1 MTVRK
6 LRHMPA
12 AVLRKKARKVSS
24 VTDKSI
30 QRLID
35 DMMETMQ
42 QAGGV
47 GLAAP
52 QVGVSLRVVVLQMPE
67 EEPIAIINPEIVKQ
81 SGEGQVVEGCLSL
94 PGQSGEIMRYDAI
107 TVKGLNRQG
116 RKIRIKADGLK
127 AQALQHELDH
137 LNGVLY
143 IDHLEEEVQTETSD
157 KIEEIGAGGQSGR
170 AT

>member
-1 MTVRK
+1 M
-6 LRHMPA
+6 
-12 AVLRKKARKVSS
+12 
-24 VTDKSI
+24 
-30 QRLID
+30 
-35 DMMETMQ
+35 
-42 QAGGV
+42 
-47 GLAAP
+47 
-52 QVGVSLRVVVLQMPE
+52 
-67 EEPIAIINPEIVKQ
+67 
-81 SGEGQVVEGCLSL
+81 VEGCLSL

-107 TVKGLNRQG
+107 TVKGLNRQD

-157 KIEEIGAGGQSGR
+157 KIEEIGADGQSGN

>member
-12 AVLRKKARKVSS
+12 AVLRKKALKVPLA
-24 VTDKSI
+24 TEKSI

-42 QAGGV
+42 EAGGV
-47 GLAAP
+47 GLAGP
-52 QVGVSLRVVVLQMPE
+52 QVGVSLRVIVLQMPE
-67 EEPIAIINPEIVKQ
+67 EEPIAIVNPEIVKQ
-81 SGEGQVVEGCLSL
+81 SGEGQVIEGCLSL

-107 TVKGLNRQG
+107 TVKGLDRQG
-116 RKIRIKADGLK
+116 KKIRIRADGLK

-143 IDHLEEEVQTETSD
+143 IDHLEEEIQTETSD
-157 KIEEIGAGGQSGR
+157 TIDDISAGGQLGSG
-170 AT
+170 A

>member
-12 AVLRKKARKVSS
+12 AVLRKKALKVPLA
-24 VTDKSI
+24 TEKSI

-42 QAGGV
+42 EAGGV
-47 GLAAP
+47 GLAGP
-52 QVGVSLRVVVLQMPE
+52 QVGVSLRVIVLQMPE
-67 EEPIAIINPEIVKQ
+67 EEPIAIVNPEIVKQ
-81 SGEGQVVEGCLSL
+81 SGEGQVIEGCLSL

-107 TVKGLNRQG
+107 TVKGLDRQG
-116 RKIRIKADGLK
+116 KKIRIRADGLK

-143 IDHLEEEVQTETSD
+143 IDHLEEEIQTETLD
-157 KIEEIGAGGQSGR
+157 TIDDINAGGQLGSG
-170 AT
+170 A

>member
-6 LRHMPA
+6 LRHLPA
-12 AVLRKKARKVSS
+12 AVLRKRARKVPAI
-24 VTDKSI
+24 DKSI

-42 QAGGV
+42 LAGGV

-52 QVGVSLRVVVLQMPE
+52 QVGVSLRVIVLQMPE
-67 EEPIAIINPEIVKQ
+67 EEPVAIINPEIVKQ
-81 SGEGQVVEGCLSL
+81 SGEGQVIEGCLSL

-107 TVKGLNRQG
+107 TVKGLDRQG
-116 RKIRIKADGLK
+116 KKIRIKADGLK

-143 IDHLEEEVQTETSD
+143 VDHLEEEVQTGTSD
-157 KIEEIGAGGQSGR
+157 TIDTISAGGQPGSD
-170 AT
+170 T

>member
-1 MTVRK
+1 MTARK

-24 VTDKSI
+24 VTDRSI

-52 QVGVSLRVVVLQMPE
+52 QVGVSLRVIVLQMPE
-67 EEPIAIINPEIVKQ
+67 EEPVAIINPEIVKQ

-94 PGQSGEIMRYDAI
+94 PGESGEIMRFDAI
-107 TVKGLNRQG
+107 TVKGLDRQG
-116 RKIRIKADGLK
+116 KKIRIKADGLK

-137 LNGVLY
+137 LDGILY
-143 IDHLEEEVQTETSD
+143 IDHLEEEVQTDISD
-157 KIEEIGAGGQSGR
+157 TIDDISAGGQSESV
-170 AT
+170 A

>member
-12 AVLRKKARKVSS
+12 AVLRKKAHKVPAIG
-24 VTDKSI
+24 KSI

-42 QAGGV
+42 LAGGV

-52 QVGVSLRVVVLQMPE
+52 QVGVSLRVIVLQMPE
-67 EEPIAIINPEIVKQ
+67 EEAVAIINPEIVKQ
-81 SGEGQVVEGCLSL
+81 SGERQVVEGCLSL
-94 PGQSGEIMRYDAI
+94 PGESGEIMRFDAI
-107 TVKGLNRQG
+107 TVKGLDRQG
-116 RKIRIKADGLK
+116 KKMRIKADGLK

-137 LNGVLY
+137 LKGVLY

-157 KIEEIGAGGQSGR
+157 KIEEIGAGGQSGS
-170 AT
+170 TT